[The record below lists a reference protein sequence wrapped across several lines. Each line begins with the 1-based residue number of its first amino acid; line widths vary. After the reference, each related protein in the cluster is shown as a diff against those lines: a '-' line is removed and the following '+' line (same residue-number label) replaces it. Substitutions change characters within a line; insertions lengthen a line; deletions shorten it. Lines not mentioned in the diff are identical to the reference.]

1 MHNKVIL
8 ETVLKEM
15 KNNIPMS
22 ILLLVNGPINTN
34 ENNKLYDQSYK
45 ALIELINNYK
55 KKYKL
60 DYLRCII
67 STSDGKVKVDTFK
80 SFEENIS
87 ATKLNPINENHN
99 NRPVILRALENG
111 LSGPEIKIS
120 ETTYKQE
127 MRMSIR
133 IGDSIIEPIGVI
145 SVSLLVDINE
155 EYTVINKYDNVKNK
169 VIYKKIIIR

>member
-1 MHNKVIL
+1 
-8 ETVLKEM
+8 
-15 KNNIPMS
+15 MS

-60 DYLRCII
+60 DYLRCVI
-67 STSDGKVKVDTFK
+67 STTDGKVTVDTFK
-80 SFEENIS
+80 SFEENS
-87 ATKLNPINENHN
+87 NATPANPINENHN
-99 NRPVILRALENG
+99 TRPVIIRALEYG

-120 ETTYKQE
+120 QSTHKQE

-133 IGDSIIEPIGVI
+133 IGDSIIEPIGAI
-145 SVSLLVDINE
+145 SLSLIIDLND
-155 EYTVINKYDNVKNK
+155 EYTIINKYDNVKNK
-169 VIYKKIIIR
+169 PIYKKIIIR